1 MEIDSISSRKVTVL
15 VEVIGNGGK
24 PVVNDL
30 CHLKEGRMFL
40 FLLSNHLLIIALP
53 ILCRT
58 ARSCHSQPFTLGL
71 DLGVFLS

>member
-53 ILCRT
+53 NFAELQKG
-58 ARSCHSQPFTLGL
+58 AAGNHLQWG
-71 DLGVFLS
+71 